1 MGGRTA
7 TLLIAGSACAAVLVM
22 GWSLLAA
29 LSLADA
35 TPYWIGSIGI
45 ICALAAAFLI
55 FKDLVLWPFRFLGP
69 RLASLAEVLRS
80 WLRSFAPAEPSAT
93 GDATPARRVERPPAR
108 RRH

>member
-22 GWSLLAA
+22 AWSLLAA
-29 LSLADA
+29 LSVTDA
-35 TPYWIGSIGI
+35 TPYWLGSLGVIF
-45 ICALAAAFLI
+45 ALAAAFLI

-69 RLASLAEVLRS
+69 RLSELGEAVRR
-80 WLRSFAPAEPSAT
+80 WLRSLSGDKPSTNQAVSRQPAAP
-93 GDATPARRVERPPAR
+93 PPR